1 MKEPNIRF
9 QEFNDEWEVQ
19 SFGTY
24 IKECNEL
31 TSDKEKYPLYSLT
44 IEEGVVPKPERY
56 EREHLITKK
65 GDSYKIV
72 PPNAFVYNPMN
83 LRFGALKVNHEDFP
97 VCVSG
102 YYDVFFMG
110 NKETLKFWENYLL
123 ADRMLN
129 YYYSIATGSLIE
141 KLRVHFS
148 QFVNI
153 KKPLPSLAEQKKMSS
168 LFKSIDNV
176 ISAIESEVV
185 LWEEKKKGV
194 MQKIFS
200 QEVRFKKE
208 DGFDYPEWKSST
220 FKDIFEILKNNTLS
234 RAELNYEEGYAQN
247 IHYGDV
253 LTKYPFVLD
262 VKKDVIPYITDK
274 DMAKKVESMSLKNGD
289 VIISDTAEDET
300 VGKATEITNLHD
312 EILVSGLHT
321 IPIRPNSIQF
331 ELGYLGYFIN
341 SNSYHNQLK
350 PLMQGIKVT
359 SISKGAIQ
367 DTTISYPCVEE
378 QKKIVNCLLVIDE
391 TIRLKKQKLATWRT
405 IKKGLLQQMF
415 V

>member
-9 QEFNDEWEVQ
+9 QEFNDEWEMQ

-56 EREHLITKK
+56 EREHLITKE

-123 ADRMLN
+123 TDRMLN

-168 LFKSIDNV
+168 LFTNIDNV
-176 ISAIESEVV
+176 ISAMESEVV

-194 MQKIFS
+194 MQKVFS

-208 DGFDYPEWKSST
+208 DEFDYPEWEELLFMDIVALSKDKYNPNLNEHYKCIELDNIEQGTGQIKGYVISSKQNSIKNV
-220 FKDIFEILKNNTLS
+220 FHKGDILFGKLRPYLRKYAKPDFDGVCSSEIWVLHPNKDVVCTEFLYYLVASDSFIAVSNVSFGTKMPRADWKLVSNMYFEI
-234 RAELNYEEGYAQN
+234 
-247 IHYGDV
+247 
-253 LTKYPFVLD
+253 P
-262 VKKDVIPYITDK
+262 
-274 DMAKKVESMSLKNGD
+274 SL
-289 VIISDTAEDET
+289 
-300 VGKATEITNLHD
+300 
-312 EILVSGLHT
+312 
-321 IPIRPNSIQF
+321 
-331 ELGYLGYFIN
+331 
-341 SNSYHNQLK
+341 
-350 PLMQGIKVT
+350 
-359 SISKGAIQ
+359 
-367 DTTISYPCVEE
+367 EE
-378 QKKIVNCLLVIDE
+378 QQKIADCLSSIDR
-391 TIRLKKQKLATWRT
+391 IIDIKKQKLETWKN
-405 IKKGLLQQMF
+405 IKRGLLQQMF

>member
-19 SFGTY
+19 SFGSY
-24 IKECNEL
+24 VKECNEL
-31 TSDKEKYPLYSLT
+31 TSDKVKYPLYSLT

-56 EREHLITKK
+56 EREHLITKE

-110 NKETLKFWENYLL
+110 DEENLKFWENYLL
-123 ADRMLN
+123 TDRMLN

-168 LFKSIDNV
+168 LFKNIDDV
-176 ISAIESEVV
+176 ISAIESEVA
-185 LWEEKKKGV
+185 LWDEKKKGV

-200 QEVRFKKE
+200 QEVRFRKE
-208 DGFDYPEWKSST
+208 DGSEYPDWKNGKLSDLCTYHQGLTYSPLDVSDDGVIVLRSSNIQADVICYDDIVRVNLELKEYLLVSENDIFICVRNGSKQLVGKT
-220 FKDIFEILKNNTLS
+220 AIIKEKDLGCSWGAFMMIIRSKQENNFVYQYLKTELFKKEMFKDIS
-234 RAELNYEEGYAQN
+234 
-247 IHYGDV
+247 
-253 LTKYPFVLD
+253 
-262 VKKDVIPYITDK
+262 
-274 DMAKKVESMSLKNGD
+274 
-289 VIISDTAEDET
+289 TA
-300 VGKATEITNLHD
+300 
-312 EILVSGLHT
+312 
-321 IPIRPNSIQF
+321 
-331 ELGYLGYFIN
+331 
-341 SNSYHNQLK
+341 
-350 PLMQGIKVT
+350 
-359 SISKGAIQ
+359 
-367 DTTISYPCVEE
+367 TISQITKGMLDACRLFYPCVDE
-378 QKKIVNCLLVIDE
+378 QNKIADVLSAMDE
-391 TIRLKKQKLATWRT
+391 AIQLKKQKLIIWKN